1 MEKIHQG
8 LMAMDIK
15 TYRKVLNDIY
25 KRNSE
30 YIDVFLEAYLTQNVI
45 YKIHLFT
52 ATQISCVISNSFRIK
67 KIIISLKKIDGY
79 DVFEI

>member
-30 YIDVFLEAYLTQNVI
+30 YIDAFFWKPT
-45 YKIHLFT
+45 
-52 ATQISCVISNSFRIK
+52 
-67 KIIISLKKIDGY
+67 
-79 DVFEI
+79 

>member
-30 YIDVFLEAYLTQNVI
+30 YIDVFFFLEVYLTQNVI

-52 ATQISCVISNSFRIK
+52 ATQISCVISNRFR
-67 KIIISLKKIDGY
+67 
-79 DVFEI
+79 VR

>member
-30 YIDVFLEAYLTQNVI
+30 YIDVFFSVAYLTQNVI

-52 ATQISCVISNSFRIK
+52 ATQISCVISNRFR
-67 KIIISLKKIDGY
+67 
-79 DVFEI
+79 VR